1 MGQFLYRAATIIA
14 GLVAVF
20 AIVNYLD
27 NISEGEPMV
36 PVAAL
41 GLAAIIWL
49 IGLCCRYLF
58 SLDAAEID
66 HHGARNTSGRR

>member
-1 MGQFLYRAATIIA
+1 MSQLLYRAATVIA
-14 GLVAVF
+14 GLVAVL
-20 AIVNYLD
+20 AIVNFLD

-49 IGLCCRYLF
+49 IGLCVRHL
-58 SLDAAEID
+58 LEAAEID
-66 HHGARNTSGRR
+66 HTMEHNASGRW